1 MNHPKCQRRRQLL
14 GREDCR
20 IDGLKKKKSQ
30 KNPPENNFRRKKEK
44 KSGSIFRVKNVAEE
58 YRVRPPDDDYCQL
71 VDSLSVP
78 IYRHPPREG
87 EDCAGQYLLLRFIG
101 DVLIELRNQ
110 HISAYCRSVDFAR
123 EISKANHS

>member
-1 MNHPKCQRRRQLL
+1 MLPRN
-14 GREDCR
+14 
-20 IDGLKKKKSQ
+20 I
-30 KNPPENNFRRKKEK
+30 
-44 KSGSIFRVKNVAEE
+44 GSV
-58 YRVRPPDDDYCQL
+58 PPDDDYCQL

-78 IYRHPPREG
+78 IYRHPPRKG
-87 EDCAGQYLLLRFIG
+87 EDARDNICYLRFIG